1 MRIQLSEHFTYRK
14 LLRFT
19 LPSVIMMV
27 CTSIYGVV
35 DGVFVSNFVG
45 SDAFAAVNLIM
56 PFLMVLGA
64 VGFMLGTGGSALVAY
79 TLGAGN
85 EKRAN
90 EIFSLLIYVLIGLGA
105 VFTIGG
111 IALLT
116 PMSRLLGADDTML
129 PVCVS
134 YGRIVLLGLI
144 PYMLQNTFQ
153 SFLVTAERPQLGLY
167 VTIAAGL
174 TNIALDALFVAVLQW
189 GAEGAALATI
199 LSQFVGGVIPL
210 VYFLRPNSSKLR
222 LGRTA
227 FHGRALLKAC
237 ANGSSEFMTNISM
250 SVVNMLYN
258 WQLMRLMGSGGVAV
272 YGVIMYV
279 NFIFI
284 AIFIGYSIGSAPVVG
299 YHHGAGNSTELKSLF
314 RKSLLLVG
322 AAGVALTVAAE
333 ALALPLTKIFVGY
346 DAALL
351 AMTCR
356 GFRLYSL
363 SFLLT
368 GFNIFSSGFFTAL
381 NDGFV
386 SAVISFLRT
395 LVFQTAV
402 VLVLPALMGTDGIWL
417 AIVVAELLALA
428 VSAWFLWRKRGKYRY
443 A

>member
-1 MRIQLSEHFTYRK
+1 MKIQLSDHFTTGK
-14 LLRFT
+14 LLRFVA
-19 LPSVIMMV
+19 PSIVMMIF
-27 CTSIYGVV
+27 TSVYGVV
-35 DGVFVSNFVG
+35 DGLFVSNFVG
-45 SDAFAAVNLIM
+45 KTAFAAVNLIF
-56 PFLMVLGA
+56 PLLMILGA
-64 VGFMLGTGGSALVAY
+64 LGFMIGTGGSALVAR
-79 TLGAGN
+79 TLGEGDSG
-85 EKRAN
+85 RAQRY
-90 EIFSLLIYVLIGLGA
+90 FSMLVYV
-105 VFTIGG
+105 TIGG
-111 IALLT
+111 GIVFSVLGLLFLRPIAV
-116 PMSRLLGADDTML
+116 LLGAQGAMLEDCVVYGGILLAGQTMF
-129 PVCVS
+129 
-134 YGRIVLLGLI
+134 
-144 PYMLQNTFQ
+144 MLQNVFQ
-153 SFLVTAERPQLGLY
+153 SFLITAEKP
-167 VTIAAGL
+167 AA
-174 TNIALDALFVAVLQW
+174 
-189 GAEGAALATI
+189 
-199 LSQFVGGVIPL
+199 SQFVGGGVPL
-210 VYFLRPNSSKLR
+210 LYFARPNRSLLR
-222 LGRTA
+222 LGKTKLDS
-227 FHGRALLKAC
+227 RALLKAC
-237 ANGSSEFMTNISM
+237 TNGSSELMTNLS
-250 SVVNMLYN
+250 SSLVTVLYN
-258 WQLMRLMGSGGVAV
+258 FQLMQLAGEDGIAA

>member
-1 MRIQLSEHFTYRK
+1 MCASAYRPA
-14 LLRFT
+14 R
-19 LPSVIMMV
+19 
-27 CTSIYGVV
+27 
-35 DGVFVSNFVG
+35 
-45 SDAFAAVNLIM
+45 
-56 PFLMVLGA
+56 
-64 VGFMLGTGGSALVAY
+64 
-79 TLGAGN
+79 
-85 EKRAN
+85 
-90 EIFSLLIYVLIGLGA
+90 SL
-105 VFTIGG
+105 
-111 IALLT
+111 
-116 PMSRLLGADDTML
+116 
-129 PVCVS
+129 
-134 YGRIVLLGLI
+134 
-144 PYMLQNTFQ
+144 
-153 SFLVTAERPQLGLY
+153 
-167 VTIAAGL
+167 
-174 TNIALDALFVAVLQW
+174 
-189 GAEGAALATI
+189 
-199 LSQFVGGVIPL
+199 
-210 VYFLRPNSSKLR
+210 LR
-222 LGRTA
+222 LGKTKLDS
-227 FHGRALLKAC
+227 RALLKAC
-237 ANGSSEFMTNISM
+237 TNGSSELMTNLS
-250 SVVNMLYN
+250 SSLVTVLYN
-258 WQLMRLMGSGGVAV
+258 FQLMQLAGEDGIAA

-381 NDGFV
+381 NDGF
-386 SAVISFLRT
+386 LRT

>member
-1 MRIQLSEHFTYRK
+1 MQL
-14 LLRFT
+14 
-19 LPSVIMMV
+19 
-27 CTSIYGVV
+27 
-35 DGVFVSNFVG
+35 
-45 SDAFAAVNLIM
+45 
-56 PFLMVLGA
+56 
-64 VGFMLGTGGSALVAY
+64 
-79 TLGAGN
+79 AG
-85 EKRAN
+85 ED
-90 EIFSLLIYVLIGLGA
+90 
-105 VFTIGG
+105 G
-111 IALLT
+111 IA
-116 PMSRLLGADDTML
+116 A
-129 PVCVS
+129 
-134 YGRIVLLGLI
+134 
-144 PYMLQNTFQ
+144 
-153 SFLVTAERPQLGLY
+153 
-167 VTIAAGL
+167 
-174 TNIALDALFVAVLQW
+174 
-189 GAEGAALATI
+189 
-199 LSQFVGGVIPL
+199 
-210 VYFLRPNSSKLR
+210 
-222 LGRTA
+222 
-227 FHGRALLKAC
+227 
-237 ANGSSEFMTNISM
+237 
-250 SVVNMLYN
+250 
-258 WQLMRLMGSGGVAV
+258 

-322 AAGVALTVAAE
+322 AAGVALTAAAE

>member
-1 MRIQLSEHFTYRK
+1 MVFADRFP
-14 LLRFT
+14 LL
-19 LPSVIMMV
+19 
-27 CTSIYGVV
+27 Y
-35 DGVFVSNFVG
+35 
-45 SDAFAAVNLIM
+45 FA
-56 PFLMVLGA
+56 
-64 VGFMLGTGGSALVAY
+64 
-79 TLGAGN
+79 
-85 EKRAN
+85 
-90 EIFSLLIYVLIGLGA
+90 
-105 VFTIGG
+105 
-111 IALLT
+111 
-116 PMSRLLGADDTML
+116 
-129 PVCVS
+129 
-134 YGRIVLLGLI
+134 
-144 PYMLQNTFQ
+144 
-153 SFLVTAERPQLGLY
+153 
-167 VTIAAGL
+167 
-174 TNIALDALFVAVLQW
+174 
-189 GAEGAALATI
+189 
-199 LSQFVGGVIPL
+199 
-210 VYFLRPNSSKLR
+210 RPNRSLLR
-222 LGRTA
+222 LGKTKLDS
-227 FHGRALLKAC
+227 RALLKAC
-237 ANGSSEFMTNISM
+237 TNGSSELMTNLS
-250 SVVNMLYN
+250 SSLVTVLYN
-258 WQLMRLMGSGGVAV
+258 FQLMQLAGEDGIAA